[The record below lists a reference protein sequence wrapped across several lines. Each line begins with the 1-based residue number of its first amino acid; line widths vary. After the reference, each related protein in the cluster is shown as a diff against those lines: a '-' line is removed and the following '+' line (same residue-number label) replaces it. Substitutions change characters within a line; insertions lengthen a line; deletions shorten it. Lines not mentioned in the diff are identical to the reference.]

1 MVGFRELTGWW
12 AYGGTRRVVCLER
25 AWKLTPTPYLVL
37 CVSSIWLLL
46 SYILYKKLVNTFL
59 SSVSHSSKLSTFYFL
74 FYWSIVH
81 LQCCVNFYYTS
92 KWFSYTYICIYIY
105 FYILFHYDLS
115 QVIEYSFLCYT
126 VGPCCLSILYVIVC
140 ISNKLLKL
148 SWGVGVV
155 TLAFIAGWSEV
166 PVTTWTS
173 DWHM

>member
-46 SYILYKKLVNTFL
+46 SYILYKKLVNSFL

-92 KWFSYTYICIYIY
+92 KWFSYTYICIYI
-105 FYILFHYDLS
+105 FFHVLFHYGLS
-115 QVIEYSFLCYT
+115 QDIEYSSLCYT
-126 VGPCCLSILYVIVC
+126 EGPYCLSISVYTSLHPLILNSLYYHLPPP
-140 ISNKLLKL
+140 SP
-148 SWGVGVV
+148 
-155 TLAFIAGWSEV
+155 LA
-166 PVTTWTS
+166 TTS
-173 DWHM
+173 LFSMSLILFLFHR